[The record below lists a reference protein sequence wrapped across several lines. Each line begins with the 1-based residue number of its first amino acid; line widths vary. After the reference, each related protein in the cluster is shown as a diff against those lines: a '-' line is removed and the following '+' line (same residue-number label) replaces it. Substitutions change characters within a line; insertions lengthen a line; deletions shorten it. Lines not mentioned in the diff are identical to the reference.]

1 MTALVALSIVHTE
14 HSHGQHLL
22 HPCTRRCH
30 PDPRRR
36 GDRFI
41 KTGHL
46 TVNAMIG
53 LQDNYAGI
61 SSTLTDHVVHQ
72 GTKSS
77 AAYVPGIGLPMS
89 KVYMDGLLFFEG
101 GRELHIVAYDVSRTN
116 AQVHVVGLGLLPIHF
131 YITFDD
137 FLTVG
142 KCRLAWRYRDD
153 IGVIFERWLDIPQ
166 HKALDQSR

>member
-1 MTALVALSIVHTE
+1 MA
-14 HSHGQHLL
+14 
-22 HPCTRRCH
+22 
-30 PDPRRR
+30 
-36 GDRFI
+36 
-41 KTGHL
+41 
-46 TVNAMIG
+46 
-53 LQDNYAGI
+53 I
-61 SSTLTDHVVHQ
+61 SSTLTDHVVHL

-77 AAYVPGIGLPMS
+77 VAYVPGIGLPMS

-166 HKALDQSR
+166 HKSLDQSR